1 MKLRELAKITG
12 GRILGNQD
20 ADITG
25 AAGIKEAGDDD
36 ITFLSDKRGVPDISS
51 SRASS
56 IITNESLVELVKK
69 ARDTVNIL
77 VVENPQYSFAKAI
90 ESFYLQS
97 HNPTGISEK
106 SITGN
111 NLKMGSDVS
120 VYPLAFIGDEVSL
133 GDRAI
138 IFPGAY
144 VGKGVSIGNDSV
156 IHPNVTIRENVV
168 IGEKVIIHS
177 GTVIGSDGFGYT
189 LEKGEHY
196 KIPQIGGVII
206 EDNVEIGSN
215 VSIDRGSTGNTVIG
229 QGTKIDN
236 LVQIAHNVSIGKK
249 CIIVSQVGI
258 SGSVEIGDGVVL
270 AGQVGV
276 KDHVEIGTGAIVAA
290 QSGITRDIPEGQVY
304 SGMPAIPHRT
314 WLRAQSIFAK
324 LPEYMKRL
332 QIIENKIE
340 SVISSDFKETIKEV
354 QPDDE
359 QS

>member
-1 MKLRELAKITG
+1 MKLRELAELTG

-20 ADITG
+20 SDIIG
-25 AAGIKEAGDDD
+25 AAGIKEAGVGD
-36 ITFLSDKRGVPDISS
+36 ITFLSDKRGLTDIPGC
-51 SRASS
+51 RASA
-56 IITNESLVELVKK
+56 IITNESLVELVKN
-69 ARDTVNIL
+69 ARDTFNVL
-77 VVENPQYSFAKAI
+77 VVENPQYSFAKALEAFHVHPHI
-90 ESFYLQS
+90 
-97 HNPTGISEK
+97 PTGISDE
-106 SITGN
+106 SITGS
-111 NLKMGSDVS
+111 NLKTGSDIS
-120 VYPLAFIGDEVSL
+120 VYPFAFIGDDVSL

-138 IFPGAY
+138 IFPGVY
-144 VGKGVSIGNDSV
+144 IGKGVSIGDDSV

-168 IGEKVIIHS
+168 IGKKVIIHS
-177 GTVIGSDGFGYT
+177 GTVIGADGFGYT

-215 VSIDRGSTGNTVIG
+215 VSIDRGTTGNTVIG

-276 KDHVEIGTGAIVAA
+276 KDHVKIGAGAVAA
-290 QSGITRDIPEGQVY
+290 GQSGITRNIPEGQVY
-304 SGMPAIPHRT
+304 SGMPAIPHKT
-314 WLRAQSIFAK
+314 WLRAQSMFAK

-332 QIIENKIE
+332 QDVENKIE
-340 SVISSDFKETIKEV
+340 SVINSGFNETSKEV
-354 QPDDE
+354 QSDD
-359 QS
+359 

>member
-1 MKLRELAKITG
+1 MKLKELAELTG

-20 ADITG
+20 ADIIG
-25 AAGIKEAGDDD
+25 AAGIKEAGDGD
-36 ITFLSDKRGVPDISS
+36 ITFLSDKRGLPDISG
-51 SRASS
+51 SRASA
-56 IITNESLVELVKK
+56 IITNESLIDLVKE
-69 ARDTVNIL
+69 ALDTVNLL

-90 ESFYLQS
+90 EAFYLQ
-97 HNPTGISEK
+97 HHDPTGISEK

-111 NLKMGSDVS
+111 NLKIGSDVS
-120 VYPLAFIGDEVSL
+120 VYPFAFIGDNVSL

-138 IFPGAY
+138 IFPGVY
-144 VGKGVSIGNDSV
+144 IGKGVSVGNDSV

-177 GTVIGSDGFGYT
+177 GSVIGSDGFGYT

-276 KDHVEIGTGAIVAA
+276 KDHVKIGAGAVAA
-290 QSGITRDIPEGQVY
+290 GQSGITRDIPEGQVY
-304 SGMPAIPHRT
+304 SGMPAIPHKT
-314 WLRAQSIFAK
+314 WLRSQSMFAK

-332 QIIENKIE
+332 QDVENKIE
-340 SVISSDFKETIKEV
+340 SLITSDFNGTGKEV
-354 QPDDE
+354 QSND
-359 QS
+359 